1 MVHRLSPFG
10 RTRALQGQIDE
21 FLDAVSRGGLIFQ
34 RGLRAC
40 IERRLEIAEQKLV
53 QITELEHHADDLRR
67 STETTLYAEML
78 IPESRGDVL
87 NLLGDLD
94 DLLDGFKSS
103 LMGFVVER
111 PDVPDA
117 FRSGVIDLGAIVTES
132 CEQTVQAARAF
143 FRDAPNIRDHI
154 HKIGHYEAESD
165 EVTLRLRKAIFA
177 HDMPLAQKLH
187 LRGHIQG
194 ISQIAD
200 AAEDCGDRL
209 TIYAIKRSL

>member
-1 MVHRLSPFG
+1 MGHQFSPFS
-10 RTRALQGQIDE
+10 RTRALQSQIDD
-21 FLDAVSRGGLIFQ
+21 FLDAVSQGGLLFR

-40 IERRLEIAEQKLV
+40 VENQIDIAEQKLA
-53 QITELEHHADDLRR
+53 QLTELERHADQLRR
-67 STETTLYAEML
+67 SIETTLYAEML

-111 PDVPDA
+111 PVVPDICSA
-117 FRSGVIDLGAIVTES
+117 GVIDLAVIVTES
-132 CEQTVQAARAF
+132 SEQTVQAARAF

-165 EVTLRLRKAIFA
+165 EITLRLRKTIFA
-177 HDMPLAQKLH
+177 HNMPLAEKLH
-187 LRGHIQG
+187 LRAHLHG

>member
-1 MVHRLSPFG
+1 MVHRFSPFG
-10 RTRALQGQIDE
+10 RTRALQDQIDE
-21 FLDAVSRGGLIFQ
+21 FLDAVSEGGILFQ

-40 IERRLEIAEQKLV
+40 LERRLEVAEQKLM
-53 QITELEHHADDLRR
+53 QLTELEHHADDLRR
-67 STETTLYAEML
+67 SIETTLYTEML
-78 IPESRGDVL
+78 IPESRSDVL

-94 DLLDGFKSS
+94 DLLDGFKGS

-111 PDVPDA
+111 PNVPDEYS
-117 FRSGVIDLGAIVTES
+117 SGLIDLGAIVTES

-154 HKIGHYEAESD
+154 HKIAHYEEESD
-165 EVTLRLRKAIFA
+165 EVTLRLRKAVFG
-177 HDMPLAQKLH
+177 HTMPLERKLH
-187 LRGHIQG
+187 LYAHIQG

-209 TIYAIKRSL
+209 TIYSIKRSL